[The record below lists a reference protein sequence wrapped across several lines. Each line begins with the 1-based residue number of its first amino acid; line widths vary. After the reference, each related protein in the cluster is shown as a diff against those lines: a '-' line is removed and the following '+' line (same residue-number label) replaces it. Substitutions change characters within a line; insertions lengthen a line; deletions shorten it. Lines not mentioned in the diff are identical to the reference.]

1 MQRIASIVEGHG
13 DVKAVPILLRRIAR
27 RLSPESAFEILRPI
41 RVGRYKILKSGELER
56 AVELAARQTGA
67 SGRILI
73 LLDADDNC
81 PAELGPELLARAVA
95 ARRDRDVRVVLAKSE
110 YEAWFLAAAG
120 SIAGYRGFHTR
131 AAPPSDPELV
141 RDAKGWL
148 TALLPSGQSYRETL
162 DQPALTAIFDLDAAR
177 AAPSFDK
184 LWRDVNWLLRTT

>member
-13 DVKAVPILLRRIAR
+13 DVKAVPILLRRIVQ
-27 RLSPESAFEILRPI
+27 RLSPGSAVNILKPI
-41 RVGRYKILKSGELER
+41 RVGRYKVLKPGELER

-67 SGRILI
+67 GGCILI
-73 LLDADDNC
+73 LLDADDDC
-81 PAELGPELLARAVA
+81 PAELGPRLLARAA
-95 ARRDRDVRVVLAKSE
+95 NARGDRNIRVVLAKSE

-120 SIAGYRGFHTR
+120 SIVGHRGIGPLP
-131 AAPPSDPELV
+131 APLSDPESV

-177 AAPSFDK
+177 GSPSFDK
-184 LWRDVNWLLRTT
+184 LWRDVNWLLRTS

>member
-27 RLSPESAFEILRPI
+27 RLSPESALEILRPI

-67 SGRILI
+67 RGCILI
-73 LLDADDNC
+73 LLDADDDC
-81 PAELGPELLARAVA
+81 PAALGPELLARAVA
-95 ARRDRDVRVVLAKSE
+95 ARRDRNIRVVLAKSE
-110 YEAWFLAAAG
+110 YEAWFLAAAS
-120 SIAGYRGFHTR
+120 SIVGHRGIGPLPDPLF
-131 AAPPSDPELV
+131 DPESV

-148 TALLPSGQSYRETL
+148 TALLPVGQSYRETL

-184 LWRDVNWLLRTT
+184 LWRDVTWLLKTI